1 MKSAKIFK
9 LSAVST
15 TILMGLAACNGG
27 SNLSQQNTGAHA
39 APNALKSKSMSTTA
53 TYDYIAPFKDYN
65 NKVVLS
71 IQNINTAKSLTF
83 TSNFKQKDG
92 WGNCFGQSV
101 YNLDFNTTASGNK
114 FITTITTKDDSKSL
128 DLTQSCDIMGT
139 DSGDAIV
146 LSGVI
151 DPIIY
156 NVTVDGLSLDIK
168 HPCTDTECKDP
179 GNGYVNAGY
188 YAQWSVWG
196 RQYNPYNMPFNNI
209 NNIIYAFIGF
219 NPADGSLKS
228 LDASADSWGISAVSR
243 AMLQYPYMKAH
254 LSFGGWTNNSVTT
267 APMFEQLASSQA
279 SMDRFAQQ
287 AIELMR
293 KTGFSGID
301 IDWEWWSD
309 YANDVAPAKKML
321 TLYKT
326 LKAAIDQASK
336 EDGKTYTLSIAVNGG
351 SDRID
356 ALQSANNPNSV
367 ADFWSQV
374 GKLMDHINIMNY
386 DYHGSYE
393 IGKPAYFQANYD
405 FQNVGQN
412 EVGQTNGWSIKSSVA
427 SYVAN
432 GIEAKKLV
440 VGIPLYARTMK
451 VSNDSNGGLF
461 APITGAGFGDYEAGI
476 LDYKCIVNPVNNPV
490 TGCGSANPIAGIKSL
505 DYYNAANNPEI
516 FNQYG
521 RDAMQPWAYSAATQ
535 TFMTYDDTN
544 SATQKA
550 KAAKNSGL
558 GGTMFWELDGDSTES
573 DTSIVQAVK
582 NELNK

>member
-9 LSAVST
+9 LSVVST
-15 TILMGLAACNGG
+15 MLMGLAACNGG
-27 SNLSQQNTGAHA
+27 SSQAQQNSLTRDVTTNTISNA
-39 APNALKSKSMSTTA
+39 APNGAS
-53 TYDYIAPFKDYN
+53 YDYIAPFKDYN
-65 NKVVLS
+65 NKIILS
-71 IQNINTAKSLTF
+71 LQNISSAKSLTF
-83 TSNFKQKDG
+83 ISNFQQKDG
-92 WGNCFGQSV
+92 WGSCFGQSV
-101 YNLDFNTTASGNK
+101 YNLEFSTKASGNK
-114 FITTITTKDDSKSL
+114 FITTITPKDDSKSL

-146 LSGVI
+146 LPGVV
-151 DPIIY
+151 DPIVY
-156 NVTVDGLSLDIK
+156 NVTVDGMSVDMK
-168 HPCTDTECKDP
+168 HPCADTECKDP

-219 NPADGSLKS
+219 NPADGSLKT

-254 LSFGGWTNNSVTT
+254 LSFGGWTNNSVNT

-279 SMDRFAQQ
+279 SMDRFTHEAV
-287 AIELMR
+287 ELMR

-309 YANDVAPAKKML
+309 YKNEEAPAKKML
-321 TLYKT
+321 VFYKT
-326 LKAAIDQASK
+326 LRIALDQASK

-351 SDRID
+351 SDRVL
-356 ALQSANNPNSV
+356 ALQNSNNPNSV
-367 ADFWSQV
+367 ADFWAQV
-374 GKLMDHINIMNY
+374 NTLMDHVNVMNY
-386 DYHGSYE
+386 DYHGAYE
-393 IGKPAYFQANYD
+393 DNKPAYFQANYD
-405 FQNVGQN
+405 FQNVEQN
-412 EVGQTNGWSIKSSVA
+412 EVGQTNGWSVKSSLA
-427 SYVAN
+427 TYIAN
-432 GIEAKKLV
+432 GVAAKKLV

-451 VSNDSNGGLF
+451 VNSGNNGGLF
-461 APITGAGFGDYEAGI
+461 AAIAGAGFGDYEAGI

-490 TGCGSANPIAGIKSL
+490 TGCGSSNPIAGVSSL
-505 DYYNAANNPEI
+505 SYYNATSNAEI

-535 TFMTYDDTN
+535 TFMTYDDAN
-544 SATQKA
+544 SATQKT
-550 KAAKNSGL
+550 KAVKNSGL
-558 GGTMFWELDGDSTES
+558 GGTMFWELDGDSIDS
-573 DTSIVQAVK
+573 KTSIVQAVK